1 MKTNLKVSSR
11 EILARIIQEILN
23 KLKKMLS
30 LMNKK
35 MTANKSQKMLKIC
48 KNVKRSKYCIPKLN
62 LFLHRDYRAMP
73 ELDAYEAEGIDEA
86 PQ

>member
-1 MKTNLKVSSR
+1 MKVSSR
-11 EILARIIQEILN
+11 EILARIIQEIL

-62 LFLHRDYRAMP
+62 LFLYRDYRAMP
-73 ELDAYEAEGIDEA
+73 ELDVYEAEGLDEA

>member
-1 MKTNLKVSSR
+1 MKVSSR
-11 EILARIIQEILN
+11 EILARIIQEIL

-48 KNVKRSKYCIPKLN
+48 KNVKRSKYCQPKLN
-62 LFLHRDYRAMP
+62 IFLYRDYRAMP

>member
-1 MKTNLKVSSR
+1 MKTNLKVSSMQ
-11 EILARIIQEILN
+11 ILAKIIQEILN

-48 KNVKRSKYCIPKLN
+48 KNVKRSKYCIPKLI

-73 ELDAYEAEGIDEA
+73 ELDVYEAEGLDEA